1 MFVIGKFGDPE
12 QVGGLVDTLKNSGI
26 LRKDIIIS
34 TYDEEKFKE
43 IENDLHSEIPTL
55 TSSQYNKS
63 QLEAFIQNVKQ
74 LNEENGIVVSVKCA
88 KHKAQ
93 EVKSV
98 MEQSGVM
105 EIIIDE

>member
-1 MFVIGKFGDPE
+1 MHVTGKFGDPG

-34 TYDEEKFKE
+34 AYDEEKFE
-43 IENDLHSEIPTL
+43 ELEEDLNAPVQSL
-55 TSSQYNKS
+55 KSAQFDQS
-63 QLEAFIQNVKQ
+63 QLQAFVKNVKQ

-88 KHKAQ
+88 KHKAE

-105 EIIIDE
+105 EVVVNG